1 MSANKAWAA
10 RQEQSAETRREY
22 ERERLMLWTLD
33 SIAELMADS
42 GLTKADVARKIKTS
56 RSHLTQVFSG
66 SRNATLGTISDL
78 AWACGQRAVV
88 KFEPLRSGE
97 FISAP
102 VQLVRSGGP
111 KVVVLRDPNERDFCS
126 EVECKN
132 VVLGAM

>member
-33 SIAELMADS
+33 SIAELMADN
-42 GLTKADVARKIKTS
+42 GLTKADVARKIEAS
-56 RSHLTQVFSG
+56 RSHLTQIFSG

-111 KVVVLRDPNERDFCS
+111 RVVMLRDPNEKEFCS
-126 EVECKN
+126 GAEYENAVS
-132 VVLGAM
+132 GAM